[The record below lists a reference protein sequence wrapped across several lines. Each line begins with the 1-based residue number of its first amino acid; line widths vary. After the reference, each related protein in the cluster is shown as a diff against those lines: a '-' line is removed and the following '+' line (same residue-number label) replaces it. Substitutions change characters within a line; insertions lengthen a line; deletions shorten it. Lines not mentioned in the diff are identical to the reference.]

1 VAFWAFE
8 FEVCKL
14 STAPGLLVLF
24 YKVLKS
30 IVLSQWTGPVMR
42 ALAPVRISTGE
53 TRQRETGIG
62 FKGIE
67 RHNER
72 ISDFLGKGWD
82 EVRMSCRMRTS

>member
-1 VAFWAFE
+1 MAFWAFE

-14 STAPGLLVLF
+14 STAPGLLMLF

-30 IVLSQWTGPVMR
+30 IVLSQWTVPVMR
-42 ALAPVRISTGE
+42 ALAPVRISMGE
-53 TRQRETGIG
+53 ARHGGSGIG
-62 FKGIE
+62 FKGKE

-72 ISDFLGKGWD
+72 KSDFVGKGWD